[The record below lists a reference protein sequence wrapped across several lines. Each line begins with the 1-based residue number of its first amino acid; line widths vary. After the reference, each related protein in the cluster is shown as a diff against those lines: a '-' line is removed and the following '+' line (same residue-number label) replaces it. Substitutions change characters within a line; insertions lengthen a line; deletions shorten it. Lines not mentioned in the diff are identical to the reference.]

1 MPSEH
6 SCAISTEGPEKES
19 PSMTARI
26 DPAWFPTEPYPQLVA
41 GQARRAGRLHPVLD
55 PSTGETHAQWAEAT
69 PEEVDAALAAARR
82 AFDEGDWRRMAPGRR
97 AEVLDAV
104 AARIRQ
110 DASRLA
116 ALEAADTGKAVGGAR
131 VYDVHEA
138 ATAFSYAAGVG
149 RDLHGDVRR
158 AAFPPDLLP
167 GGGPDVLTMRL
178 REPAGVVVEL
188 LPWNGPLMTGS
199 QRIAAALAAGCSL
212 VVKPPE
218 EAVVSVLELAGILAD
233 CGLPPGTLN
242 VVLGPGETV
251 GAQLVSDPR
260 VDLISLT
267 GGVETGA
274 RVMAAA
280 ARNITPVHLELGGK
294 SPVLVFPDADL
305 EQAAGWAMMAA
316 FVNMGEVCV
325 AGSRLLVHE
334 SVYEEVVARVAEQ
347 AGFLPIGDALDP
359 GTFIGPLIS
368 EAHADRVRG
377 FVDRALADGSAQLVG
392 GGAVP
397 AGSPD
402 TFAAPLVLGRV
413 RPGCELE
420 QTEVFGPVLAA
431 ASFADEDEAVALA
444 NGTRYGLNATVFTR
458 DIERAFQLADR
469 LDCGEVNVNCHFA
482 PDMNGGRG
490 EPRRMSGASRTGV
503 EAYTALKAINVQVRG

>member
-1 MPSEH
+1 VSD
-6 SCAISTEGPEKES
+6 TL
-19 PSMTARI
+19 RI
-26 DPAWFPTEPYPQLVA
+26 DPSWFPSDPYPQLIA
-41 GQARRAGRLHPVLD
+41 GEARRAGALHPVLD
-55 PSTGETHAQWAEAT
+55 ASTGEQLASWAEAT

-82 AFDEGDWRRMAPGRR
+82 SFEEGPWRRMAPGRR
-97 AEVLDAV
+97 AEVLEAV
-104 AARIRQ
+104 ATRVRA
-110 DASRLA
+110 DADRLA
-116 ALEAADTGKAVGGAR
+116 GIEAATTGKAVGGAK

-138 ATAFSYAAGVG
+138 AVAFAHCAGVG

-158 AAFPPDLLP
+158 SAFPPELLP
-167 GGGPDVLTMRL
+167 GGGPDVLTVRL
-178 REPAGVVVEL
+178 REAAGVVVEL

-199 QRIAAALAAGCSL
+199 QRLAAALAAGCSI

-218 EAVVSVLELAGILAD
+218 EAVSSVVELALILAE

-251 GAQLVSDPR
+251 GEQLVSDPR
-260 VDLISLT
+260 VDLVSLT

-294 SPVLVFPDADL
+294 SPVIVFPDADL
-305 EQAAGWAMMAA
+305 DQAAGWAMMAA

-334 SVYEEVVARVAEQ
+334 SVYDEVVAQVAEQ
-347 AGFLPIGDALDP
+347 SSFLPIGDALDP
-359 GTFIGPLIS
+359 GTFIGPLIT
-368 EAHADRVRG
+368 EAHAGRVRG
-377 FVDRALADGSAQLVG
+377 FVERAVADGSAELVG
-392 GGAVP
+392 GGSVP
-397 AGSPD
+397 DGARRS
-402 TFAAPLVLGRV
+402 FVAPTVLGRV
-413 RPGCELE
+413 QKGSEVE
-420 QTEVFGPVLAA
+420 QTEIFGPVLAA
-431 ASFADEDEAVALA
+431 SAFTDEDEAVRLA

-458 DIERAFQLADR
+458 DIERAFRLGDR
-469 LDCGEVNVNCHFA
+469 LDCGEVNINCHFA

-503 EAYTALKAINVQVRG
+503 EAYTTLKALNIQTRA